1 MSDQNELSQKLSALL
16 SNPEGLEQI
25 KNMAAGLFSSGG
37 MPFEMPTEQKNETKS
52 EESPFGDI
60 DMGKV
65 LNVMGKLK
73 SKSGENEKTRLLL
86 ALKPHLSEVRQKRVD
101 SAVKILKLLELAPML
116 AELGIFNL

>member
-1 MSDQNELSQKLSALL
+1 MSEQNELTQRLSALL
-16 SNPEGLEQI
+16 SDPEGLEQI

-37 MPFEMPTEQKNETKS
+37 MPFEMPTEEKS
-52 EESPFGDI
+52 EPKTADSPFGDI

-65 LNVMGKLK
+65 LGIIGKLK
-73 SKSGENEKTRLLL
+73 AKSGENDKTRLLL